1 MIKLRSRSAQ
11 ISIAVVCLVLGIML
25 AVQYR
30 TSSKETELLPGRDKE
45 ILLKLQTVT
54 EERDSLAQEV
64 ISLRDK
70 LSNIGSNDITT
81 NDLKDELR
89 KANMAAGLIPVHGP
103 GIVVTLNDSPHTLQA
118 GSDPNALLVHDD
130 DILRVTNDLKASG
143 AEAISVNNERL
154 IATSEI
160 RCAGT
165 TILINTTRIAPP
177 FVIKAIGDPDTLQ
190 SGVLIKNG
198 YLDSLKVI
206 GIQVQV
212 QKQND
217 IQIPAYAGVTK
228 FNYSQPVQYNEKA
241 D

>member
-1 MIKLRSRSAQ
+1 
-11 ISIAVVCLVLGIML
+11 ML

-30 TSSKETELLPGRDKE
+30 TSSKQTELLPGRDKE
-45 ILLKLQTVT
+45 LMLKLQTVT

-70 LSNIGSNDITT
+70 VSHIGQNDETAS
-81 NDLKDELR
+81 DLQDELR
-89 KANMAAGLIPVHGP
+89 KANLAAGLVAVHGP
-103 GIVVTLNDSPHTLQA
+103 GIIVTLNDSPHTLQA

-130 DILRVTNDLKASG
+130 DILRVTNELKASG

-154 IATSEI
+154 TATSEI

-165 TILINTTRIAPP
+165 TILVNTSKIAPP
-177 FVIKAIGDPDTLQ
+177 FIIKAIGDPDILQ

-212 QKQND
+212 QKSD
-217 IQIPAYAGVTK
+217 DVEIPAYAGLTK
-228 FNYSQPVQYNEKA
+228 FSYSKPVQYQEKA

>member
-1 MIKLRSRSAQ
+1 MRSRSAQ
-11 ISIAVVCLVLGIML
+11 ISIAIVCLVLGIML

-30 TSSKETELLPGRDKE
+30 TSNRETELLSGRDKE
-45 ILLKLQTVT
+45 LLLKLQTVT
-54 EERDSLAQEV
+54 EERDSLAREV

-70 LSNIGSNDITT
+70 LSNTGPNDRATSN
-81 NDLKDELR
+81 LQDELR
-89 KANMAAGLIPVHGP
+89 KANLAAGLIPVHGP
-103 GIVVTLNDSPHTLQA
+103 GIIVTLNDSPHTLQA

-130 DILRVTNDLKASG
+130 DILRVANELKASG
-143 AEAISVNNERL
+143 AEAISINNERI

-165 TILINTTRIAPP
+165 TILVNTSKIAPP
-177 FVIKAIGDPDTLQ
+177 FVIKAIGDPDTLH

-198 YLDSLKVI
+198 YLESLKVI

-212 QKQND
+212 QKVDD
-217 IQIPAYAGVTK
+217 INIPAYAGLAK
-228 FNYSQPVQYNEKA
+228 FNYSEPVQLKEKA

>member
-1 MIKLRSRSAQ
+1 MRSRSAQ

-25 AVQYR
+25 ALQYR
-30 TSSKETELLPGRDKE
+30 ASYKETELLPGRDQE
-45 ILLKLQTVT
+45 LLLKLQNVT

-64 ISLRDK
+64 VSLRNK
-70 LSNIGSNDITT
+70 LTNTGSKDV
-81 NDLKDELR
+81 KDELQ
-89 KANMAAGLIPVHGP
+89 KANLAAGLIPVHGP
-103 GIVVTLNDSPHTLQA
+103 GIVVTLNDSPRTLQA

-143 AEAISVNNERL
+143 AEAISVNNQRL
-154 IATSEI
+154 TATSEI

-165 TILINTTRIAPP
+165 TILVNTSKIAPP
-177 FVIKAIGDPDTLQ
+177 FVIKAIGDPDVLQ

-212 QKQND
+212 QKTQD
-217 IQIPAYAGVTK
+217 IQIPAYAGLSK
-228 FNYSQPVQYNEKA
+228 FDYSKPVQ
-241 D
+241 

>member
-1 MIKLRSRSAQ
+1 MVRLRSRSAQ
-11 ISIAVVCLVLGIML
+11 ISIALVCLVLGIML

-30 TSSKETELLPGRDKE
+30 TSKTETDLLPGRDKE
-45 ILLKLQTVT
+45 LLLKLQTVT

-70 LSNIGSNDITT
+70 VSHIGQNDEA
-81 NDLKDELR
+81 NSDLQDELR
-89 KANMAAGLIPVHGP
+89 KANLTAGLIPIHGS
-103 GIVVTLNDSPHTLQA
+103 GIIVTLNDSPHTLQA

-165 TILINTTRIAPP
+165 TILVNTSRIAPP
-177 FVIKAIGDPDTLQ
+177 FVIKAIGDPDLLQ

-212 QKQND
+212 QKFDN
-217 IQIPAYAGVTK
+217 IQIPAYAGLTK
-228 FNYSQPVQYNEKA
+228 FNYSQPVQYKEKA

>member
-1 MIKLRSRSAQ
+1 MIGLRSRSAQ
-11 ISIAVVCLVLGIML
+11 ISIAIVCLVLGIML

-30 TSSKETELLPGRDKE
+30 TSNHETQLLPGRDKE
-45 ILLKLQTVT
+45 LLLKLQTVT
-54 EERDSLAQEV
+54 EERDSLAREV

-70 LSNIGSNDITT
+70 LSNIDSNDKTSG
-81 NDLKDELR
+81 LQDELR
-89 KANMAAGLIPVHGP
+89 KANLAAGLIPVHGP
-103 GIVVTLNDSPHTLQA
+103 GIIVTLNDSPHTLQA

-130 DILRVTNDLKASG
+130 DILRVTNELKASG
-143 AEAISVNNERL
+143 AEAISVNNERI

-165 TILINTTRIAPP
+165 TILVNTSKIAPP
-177 FVIKAIGDPDTLQ
+177 FVIKAIGDPDILQ

-198 YLDSLKVI
+198 YLESLKVI

-212 QKQND
+212 QKVDD
-217 IQIPAYAGVTK
+217 INIPAYAGLTK
-228 FNYSQPVQYNEKA
+228 FNYSEPVQLKEKA

>member
-1 MIKLRSRSAQ
+1 
-11 ISIAVVCLVLGIML
+11 ML

-30 TSSKETELLPGRDKE
+30 TSNKETQLLTGRDKE
-45 ILLKLQTVT
+45 VLLKLQTVT

-64 ISLRDK
+64 LSLRNK
-70 LSNIGSNDITT
+70 LSNTGSNDKTT
-81 NDLKDELR
+81 SDLKDELR
-89 KANMAAGLIPVHGP
+89 KANLAAGLVPVHGA
-103 GIVVTLNDSPHTLQA
+103 GIVVTLNDSPYTLQS

-165 TILINTTRIAPP
+165 TILVNTTKIAPP
-177 FVIKAIGDPDTLQ
+177 FVIKAIGNPDTLQ

-198 YLDSLKVI
+198 YLESLKVI

-212 QKQND
+212 QKVDD

-228 FNYSQPVQYNEKA
+228 FNYSKPVQYKEKA